1 MKVSLLKHLSIRI
14 ILFILWVIIGT
25 LLLTYSN
32 RENEICFVSVLV
44 NAFFS
49 ALVGTLLLM
58 IDTFLLHRKH
68 LIAKRNSNL
77 ILIILLFVFYI
88 FVVLKYV
95 IGVNLL

>member
-1 MKVSLLKHLSIRI
+1 MVKHIVIRTV
-14 ILFILWVIIGT
+14 LFILWVITST

-32 RENEICFVSVLV
+32 QKNELCFVSMLV
-44 NAFFS
+44 DAFLS
-49 ALVGTLLLM
+49 ALIGTLLLM

-88 FVVLKYV
+88 FIVLKYV
-95 IGVNLL
+95 MGVNLL